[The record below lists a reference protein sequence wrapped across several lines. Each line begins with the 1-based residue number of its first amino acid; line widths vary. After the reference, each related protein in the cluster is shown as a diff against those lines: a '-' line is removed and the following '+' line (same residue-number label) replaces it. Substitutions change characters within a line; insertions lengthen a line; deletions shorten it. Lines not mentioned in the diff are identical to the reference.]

1 MTQPQSAMR
10 SSSGPSGARKSV
22 VWNKELVISEV
33 EAHPDLL
40 TVPTFILFVQKD
52 ELAMSRA
59 EVRKLERQDAQK
71 EFEDWLYQQTQPRA
85 PSAKKQGMN
94 EESVAPVDDKE
105 RSAVAVRKP
114 PAPGMPG
121 KQGAGQ
127 RISRPSSDGFR
138 VGQRPLGPPPQARA
152 WNSQRGVRQ
161 PQVDAASPPRS
172 RAMTMADTIVSDPVN
187 PAAPGPPNTTQS
199 RSPSRKTPTPRG
211 TPRNGTP
218 PPRSNGRPKTPTPR
232 GKSPTPR
239 PRAQTPTRPPS
250 GGSTP
255 GRPPQTP
262 PKRPPSARK
271 PASNRSSHSKASH
284 A

>member
-94 EESVAPVDDKE
+94 E
-105 RSAVAVRKP
+105 
-114 PAPGMPG
+114 
-121 KQGAGQ
+121 
-127 RISRPSSDGFR
+127 
-138 VGQRPLGPPPQARA
+138 
-152 WNSQRGVRQ
+152 
-161 PQVDAASPPRS
+161 
-172 RAMTMADTIVSDPVN
+172 
-187 PAAPGPPNTTQS
+187 
-199 RSPSRKTPTPRG
+199 
-211 TPRNGTP
+211 
-218 PPRSNGRPKTPTPR
+218 
-232 GKSPTPR
+232 
-239 PRAQTPTRPPS
+239 
-250 GGSTP
+250 
-255 GRPPQTP
+255 
-262 PKRPPSARK
+262 
-271 PASNRSSHSKASH
+271 
-284 A
+284 

>member
-1 MTQPQSAMR
+1 MPVSAMR
-10 SSSGPSGARKSV
+10 GAGGRPPKNVKWTSD
-22 VWNKELVISEV
+22 LVSSEV

-59 EVRKLERQDAQK
+59 EVRKLERRESQK
-71 EFEDWLYQQTQPRA
+71 EFEDWLYHQTQPRA
-85 PSAKKQGMN
+85 PTVKKQGMN
-94 EESVAPVDDKE
+94 EESQAPVDDKE

-114 PAPGMPG
+114 QAPPG

-127 RISRPSSDGFR
+127 RITRPSSDGFR
-138 VGQRPLGPPPQARA
+138 VGQRPMGPAPQMRA
-152 WNSQRGVRQ
+152 WNSQRGAR
-161 PQVDAASPPRS
+161 PPTAVDAASPPRS
-172 RAMTMADTIVSDPVN
+172 RAMTMADTLSDPAN
-187 PAAPGPPNTTQS
+187 QTGSNTTPTSQTQS

-218 PPRSNGRPKTPTPR
+218 PPRNNGRPKTPTPR
-232 GKSPTPR
+232 AGKSPTPR
-239 PRAQTPTRPPS
+239 PRAQM
-250 GGSTP
+250 
-255 GRPPQTP
+255 RPPQTP

-271 PASNRSSHSKASH
+271 PASNRNHNKVGH